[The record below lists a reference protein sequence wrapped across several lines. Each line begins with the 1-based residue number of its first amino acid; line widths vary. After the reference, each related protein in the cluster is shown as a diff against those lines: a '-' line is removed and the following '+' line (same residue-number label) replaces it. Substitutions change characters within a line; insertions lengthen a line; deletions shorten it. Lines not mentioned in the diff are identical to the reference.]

1 MKPNVLARRALV
13 LMAALAPAWSAMAQ
27 GADTWPGKAPIK
39 LIIPGPPGGA
49 MDIFGRLLQAP
60 MEKALMQT
68 IVMDYKPGA
77 NSIIGIDALAKSAH
91 DGYTILIAP
100 SSAIAINPVIQPK
113 LPFNVLKDLAPVA
126 QVGAAGVLLMT
137 NPGTGFK
144 TLKDMVDY
152 AKANPGKLGYGSW
165 GYGSTAHLVMEG
177 IKAHYGLDMPHIPY
191 KTTAQEI
198 TDLLSDNLKVAF
210 TDIASPVPHIRAGKL
225 VALGVTGS
233 SRGPALPELPTLT
246 EQGYRFD
253 SDGWFGIFAPA
264 GTPQSIIDR
273 LNSEIGKAMALEDTR
288 AKFAQRNMAIPPH
301 KTAAQFAETVRSD
314 LTLWQ
319 GLAKKANLKID

>member
-1 MKPNVLARRALV
+1 MKPTVLARRAIV

-49 MDIFGRLLQAP
+49 MDIFGRLLQVP
-60 MEKALMQT
+60 MEKALKQT

-77 NSIIGIDALAKSAH
+77 NSIIGIDALAKSAP

-152 AKANPGKLGYGSW
+152 AKAHPGKLGYGSW

-191 KTTAQEI
+191 KTTAQEL

-233 SRGPALPELPTLT
+233 SRGPALPDLPTVT
-246 EQGYRFD
+246 EQGYKFEA
-253 SDGWFGIFAPA
+253 DGWFGIFAPA
-264 GTPQSIIDR
+264 GTPQAIIDR

-288 AKFAQRNMAIPPH
+288 SKFAQRNMAIPPH
-301 KTAAQFAETVRSD
+301 KSAAQFAATVKSD
-314 LTLWQ
+314 LDLWQ

>member
-1 MKPNVLARRALV
+1 MKPTVLARRAFV
-13 LMAALAPAWSAMAQ
+13 LMAALAPALSAMAQ
-27 GADTWPGKAPIK
+27 GADSWPGKAPIK

-49 MDIFGRLLQAP
+49 MDIFGRLLQVP
-60 MEKALMQT
+60 MEKALKQT

-77 NSIIGIDALAKSAH
+77 NSIIGIDALAKSAP

-152 AKANPGKLGYGSW
+152 AKAHPGKLGYGSW

-191 KTTAQEI
+191 KTTAQEL

-233 SRGPALPELPTLT
+233 SRGPALPDLPTVT
-246 EQGYRFD
+246 EQGYKFEA
-253 SDGWFGIFAPA
+253 DGWFGIFAPA
-264 GTPQSIIDR
+264 GTPQAIIDQ

-288 AKFAQRNMAIPPH
+288 GKFAQRNMAIPPH
-301 KTAAQFAETVRSD
+301 KSAAQFAATVKSD
-314 LTLWQ
+314 LDLWQ